1 MNPSTIRDALRKR
14 RFIILELLIAAAI
27 LAAGF
32 TGLLPFSA
40 TPYLVV
46 FGAIALWLR
55 GEGFRGV
62 GLQRPSSW
70 GRTLIIGLG
79 AGIAYQFLSLYVL
92 EPLIARFTGG
102 LPDVSLFRP
111 LIGNWGFLFLSLLVS
126 WTVAAFGEE
135 FVYRGHLMNRIAEV
149 AGRKAAAWLV
159 GLVVTSVL
167 FGLGH
172 VYQGTAGVITT
183 GLNGL
188 VFGVLY
194 IASRRNLWVPILAHG
209 AMDTAGFLLIFLGRY
224 PGL

>member
-1 MNPSTIRDALRKR
+1 MNFGTFRDALRKR
-14 RFIILELLIAAAI
+14 RFLIPELLVAAVI

-32 TGLLPFSA
+32 LGLLPFSA
-40 TPYLVV
+40 TPYFVV
-46 FGAIALWLR
+46 FSAVALWLR
-55 GEGFRGV
+55 GEGCRGV

-70 GRTLIIGLG
+70 GRTVLIGLG
-79 AGIAYQFLSLYVL
+79 AGIAYQFLSLHVL

-111 LIGNWGFLFLSLLVS
+111 LIGSWGFLLLSMAVS

-135 FVYRGHLMNRIAEV
+135 FMYRGYLMNRIAEI
-149 AGRKAAAWLV
+149 AGGKAAAWGV
-159 GLVVTSVL
+159 ALVVTSVL

-172 VYQGTAGVITT
+172 LYQGTAGVITT

-188 VFGVLY
+188 IFGVLY
-194 IASRRNLWVPILAHG
+194 LVSRRNLWIPILAHG
-209 AMDTAGFLLIFLGRY
+209 AMDTVGFLLIFLGRY